1 MNTSTT
7 INVIKWISVIGGA
20 IAGLFG
26 AWDDALTYLLVL
38 NAVDFA
44 SGLVCAFR
52 GKSHKTESGGV
63 SSGVVF
69 DGVAR
74 KAYMWLIVLLAAAL
88 DRSIG
93 DGSSMSFR
101 TAAAFFYIANEALSI
116 LENAALL
123 DLPVPEFIRKTLEVL
138 LEKSGSGENV
148 KGTAVS
154 GASTDVQE
162 MPISGGVV
170 EALARTTEVHPRERE
185 PETEASKTDDEEAD
199 EDDEPH

>member
-1 MNTSTT
+1 M
-7 INVIKWISVIGGA
+7 A
-20 IAGLFG
+20 
-26 AWDDALTYLLVL
+26 D
-38 NAVDFA
+38 
-44 SGLVCAFR
+44 R
-52 GKSHKTESGGV
+52 
-63 SSGVVF
+63 
-69 DGVAR
+69 
-74 KAYMWLIVLLAAAL
+74 AA
-88 DRSIG
+88 IG

-138 LEKSGSGENV
+138 LEKSGSGENM
-148 KGTAVS
+148 KGTTVS
-154 GASTDVQE
+154 GTSTDVQE

-199 EDDEPH
+199 EDDDPH

>member
-101 TAAAFFYIANEALSI
+101 TAAGVFLYCKRSALNPRKRGAPRSPRSGVYPQ
-116 LENAALL
+116 NA
-123 DLPVPEFIRKTLEVL
+123 
-138 LEKSGSGENV
+138 
-148 KGTAVS
+148 
-154 GASTDVQE
+154 
-162 MPISGGVV
+162 
-170 EALARTTEVHPRERE
+170 
-185 PETEASKTDDEEAD
+185 
-199 EDDEPH
+199 

>member
-1 MNTSTT
+1 MNKT
-7 INVIKWISVIGGA
+7 INILRWTSVIGGA
-20 IAGLFG
+20 VAGLFG

-38 NAVDFA
+38 NAIDFA

-52 GKSHKTESGGV
+52 GKSHKTVSGGV

-74 KAYMWLIVLLAAAL
+74 KAFMWLIVLLAAAL

-123 DLPVPEFIRKTLEVL
+123 DLPVPEFIRKALEVL
-138 LEKSGSGENV
+138 LEKSGSVEDM
-148 KGTAVS
+148 KETAVS
-154 GASTDVQE
+154 GLYTNVRE
-162 MPISGGVV
+162 MPISGDVV
-170 EALARTTEVHPRERE
+170 EALARTGETHPRERE
-185 PETEASKTDDEEAD
+185 PETEASNDDDDESD
-199 EDDEPH
+199 EDGDPH

>member
-1 MNTSTT
+1 MNKA
-7 INVIKWISVIGGA
+7 INILKWISVIGGA

-63 SSGVVF
+63 SSSVVF

-74 KAYMWLIVLLAAAL
+74 KAFMWLIVLLAAAL

-93 DGSSMSFR
+93 DG
-101 TAAAFFYIANEALSI
+101 FFLYRERGAL
-116 LENAALL
+116 
-123 DLPVPEFIRKTLEVL
+123 DPRKR
-138 LEKSGSGENV
+138 
-148 KGTAVS
+148 
-154 GASTDVQE
+154 GASRS
-162 MPISGGVV
+162 PCSG
-170 EALARTTEVHPRERE
+170 VHPQN
-185 PETEASKTDDEEAD
+185 A
-199 EDDEPH
+199 

>member
-88 DRSIG
+88 VVLSATAPRCRSARQRR
-93 DGSSMSFR
+93 F
-101 TAAAFFYIANEALSI
+101 SI
-116 LENAALL
+116 SQTK
-123 DLPVPEFIRKTLEVL
+123 R
-138 LEKSGSGENV
+138 SQS
-148 KGTAVS
+148 
-154 GASTDVQE
+154 
-162 MPISGGVV
+162 
-170 EALARTTEVHPRERE
+170 
-185 PETEASKTDDEEAD
+185 SKTRRSSISPFRSLSAKRLKCCLKSPEAVKT
-199 EDDEPH
+199 